1 MGLLTNPS
9 LNQRSKFGRALIR
22 HNRKLC
28 FLLYIAGLVWFVC
41 LGHSDFNHATY
52 LSENALSPGLVYSE
66 LKPDSGRLAQTFL
79 DELKKERENHR
90 ANMPSAWIQ
99 AKMKQ
104 IGLETHVHNFTLNYP
119 FGGGKV
125 FQGKNVYGIL
135 RAPRIGSTEGIVFS
149 APYRP
154 PNSVHA
160 DITPSVPLLLAFADF
175 ARKKNYWAKDLI
187 FLVTEQEQLGVHA
200 WLEAYYG
207 GGMGDMSVLNSGN
220 LPARAG
226 ALQAALNLEIQDF
239 DADYIDV
246 KIEGLNGQ
254 LPNLDMF
261 NLVQRITVREGI
273 SSGYKQIPR
282 KKRKA
287 SQTPVKEN
295 LKNILAMMASQAN
308 GVPTGNHGLFHRHRI
323 EALTLEAVKGGSS
336 TNSNNRNIAAAVVLL
351 KTVEGISRSLNNLL
365 ERFHQSY
372 FFYILIQNDR
382 FISIG
387 DFMACLALIV
397 GPLYI
402 KAFLIWL
409 SLNSVDDVEETSSDD
424 DKGSEK
430 NHIIKPKQEK
440 ELPYIKVLI
449 FMGII
454 AALGAIANILPT
466 NKFLGNFFAEN
477 DIPTPVGVTFFLSFI
492 TILGFFMPFFVHLDA
507 SGVELLHVG
516 SLLAMGSALLVIG
529 LLNFA
534 LGFFL
539 AVASCPLAIL
549 INTKNGKSLKFFT
562 TIYTFL
568 LNPLVVIYSIVLVL
582 SVSTFSELSLSNV
595 CLKAFN
601 ASMDAITYG
610 LVDSIIY
617 GNWLFTTLTSV
628 CFPIWILFWS
638 LNLISD
644 DVSHSKSKKLKKK

>member
-9 LNQRSKFGRALIR
+9 LNQRSKFGRTLIK

-28 FLLYIAGLVWFVC
+28 FVLYIAGLVWFVC
-41 LGHSDFNHATY
+41 LGHPDFNHSTY

-66 LKPDSGRLAQTFL
+66 LKPDSGRLAQTYL
-79 DELKKERENHR
+79 EELKKEREDHR
-90 ANMPSAWIQ
+90 ANMPYAWIQ

-160 DITPSVPLLLAFADF
+160 DITASVPLLLAFADF
-175 ARKKNYWAKDLI
+175 ARRKNYWAKDLI

-207 GGMGDMSVLNSGN
+207 GGMGDKSVLNSGN

-239 DADYIDV
+239 DAEYIDV

-261 NLVQRITVREGI
+261 NLVQRLAVREGI

-287 SQTPVKEN
+287 SQTTVKEN
-295 LKNILAMMASQAN
+295 LKNILAMIASQAN

-323 EALTLEAVKGGSS
+323 ESLTLEAVKGTSS
-336 TNSNNRNIAAAVVLL
+336 TNSNSRNIAAAVILL

-372 FFYILIQNDR
+372 FFYILVQNDR

-387 DFMACLALIV
+387 DFMPCLALMA

-402 KAFLIWL
+402 KAFLLWL
-409 SLNSVDDVEETSSDD
+409 NLNSVDEEDSD
-424 DKGSEK
+424 SEK
-430 NHIIKPKQEK
+430 KTKAKEQEK

-449 FMGII
+449 FMGMI
-454 AALGAIANILPT
+454 ALLGTIANLLPL

-477 DIPTPVGVTFFLSFI
+477 DITTPIGVTFFLSFI
-492 TILGFFMPFFVHLDA
+492 TVLGLFMPFFIHLDPA
-507 SGVELLHVG
+507 GLELLHVG
-516 SLLAMGSALLVIG
+516 SLLALGSALLVIG

-534 LGFFL
+534 LGFFI

-549 INTKNGKSLKFFT
+549 INTKHGNSFKFFT

-568 LNPLVVIYSIVLVL
+568 LNPLVVIYLQVLIL
-582 SVSTFSELSLSNV
+582 TMSTFNELSLGSV

-628 CFPIWILFWS
+628 CFPIWVLFWS

-644 DVSHSKSKKLKKK
+644 DVSHSKSKKLKMK